1 MKYAYITSGT
11 EHYLRQILADN
22 PTRNITLL
30 QNFGDS
36 LLLEETTEST
46 VFREAAS
53 YRVTQS
59 FGEIKGYGTVTF
71 EYLYLRSEEIPI
83 FQKLYQTISST
94 LHQARGL
101 QCMQL
106 LQSKTESKYLIITF
120 WNRSDDYHHWKTG
133 AEHNKIM
140 DLIRNN
146 SSQSGFSHVD
156 VFHFPEYFHD
166 EK

>member
-11 EHYLRQILADN
+11 EHFLRQILSDN
-22 PTRNITLL
+22 PTRNILLL

-36 LLLEETTEST
+36 ILLEETTEST
-46 VFREAAS
+46 VFKEGTA
-53 YRVTQS
+53 YRINQN

-71 EYLYLRSEEIPI
+71 EYLYLRSEEVPI
-83 FQKLYQTISST
+83 FQKLYQSVALT
-94 LHQARGL
+94 LHEARGL

-106 LQSKTESKYLIITF
+106 LQSRTENKYLIITF
-120 WNRSDDYHHWKTG
+120 WDSGDDYQHWKTG
-133 AEHNKIM
+133 REHNKIM
-140 DLIRNN
+140 EHIRSN

-156 VFHFPEYFHD
+156 VYHFPEYFHD